1 MAMAMAQPQADVVR
15 LRNFIGGEWV
25 EADAA
30 GTDPVYNPATGEVI
44 AQVPLSSAADVD
56 RAVKAAA
63 AAFDAWRET
72 PVFQR
77 ARLMFR
83 YKQLLEEHGEE
94 LARLITREHG
104 KTLAEARAELERGI
118 EVVEFAAGIP
128 TLIMGKTL
136 ELVGTGVDAE
146 MYRQP
151 LGVCVG
157 ICPYNF
163 PAMIPMWMF
172 PLALACGNTF
182 VLKPSERTPM
192 TAVRLAELLAEAGV
206 PAGVFNVVHGS
217 RETVDALLAHE
228 EVRAVSFVGSQ
239 PVAAYIYRTA
249 AAYGKR
255 VQALAGAKNHMI
267 VLPDADLDFATEAIV
282 ASSFGSAGQRCMAG
296 SVLVAQKDVADNI
309 LERLVDRSNR
319 LKIGPGDQ
327 PEVEMGPLIRDQ
339 HRERVKGYIQIGEEE
354 GARLIFDGRK
364 TRVPERGFFLGPT
377 IFDGASPDMRIA
389 REEIFGPV
397 LTTVRVKDVEEGI
410 ALINRSAYGNGAV
423 IFTRSG
429 AAARAFRRHAKAG
442 MLGIN
447 IGVPAPVAVFPF
459 TGWRNSFY
467 GDLHANG
474 EDAINFYT
482 DRKVVTVRWM

>member
-1 MAMAMAQPQADVVR
+1 MAQPQADVIR
-15 LRNFIGGEWV
+15 LRNFIGGQWV
-25 EADAA
+25 EAEAA
-30 GTDPVYNPATGEVI
+30 GSDPVYNPATGEVI

-72 PVFQR
+72 PVFKR

-83 YKQLLEEHGEE
+83 YKQVLEEHFEE
-94 LARLITREHG
+94 LAALITREHG
-104 KTLAEARAELERGI
+104 KTLDEARAELERGI

-172 PLALACGNTF
+172 PLAIACGNTF
-182 VLKPSERTPM
+182 VLKPSERTPL
-192 TAVRLAELLAEAGV
+192 TATRLAELLEEAGV
-206 PAGVFNVVHGS
+206 PAGVFNVVHGA

-267 VLPDADLDFATEAIV
+267 VLPDADLDYTTEAIV

-296 SVLVAQKDVADNI
+296 SVLVAQQDVADNI

-327 PEVEMGPLIRDQ
+327 PGVEMGPLIRDQ

-364 TRVPERGFFLGPT
+364 APVPERGFFLGPT
-377 IFDGASPDMRIA
+377 IFDGANPDMRIA

-447 IGVPAPVAVFPF
+447 VGVPAPVAVFPF

-482 DRKVVTVRWM
+482 DRKVVTARWL

>member
-1 MAMAMAQPQADVVR
+1 MAMAQPQADLVR

-25 EADAA
+25 EADAT

-94 LARLITREHG
+94 LALLITREHG

-249 AAYGKR
+249 AAHGKR

-267 VLPDADLDFATEAIV
+267 VLPDADLDYTTEAIV

-364 TRVPERGFFLGPT
+364 TPVPERGFFLGPT
-377 IFDGASPDMRIA
+377 IFDGANPDMRIA

-482 DRKVVTVRWM
+482 DRKVVTVRWL

>member
-1 MAMAMAQPQADVVR
+1 MAQPQTEVVR
-15 LRNFIGGEWV
+15 LRNFIGGQWV
-25 EADAA
+25 EAEAA
-30 GTDPVYNPATGEVI
+30 GTEPVYNPATGEVI
-44 AQVPLSSAADVD
+44 AHVPLSSAADVD
-56 RAVKAAA
+56 RAVRAAA

-83 YKQLLEEHGEE
+83 FKQVLEEHADE
-94 LARLITREHG
+94 LAALITREHG

-172 PLALACGNTF
+172 PLAIACGNTF
-182 VLKPSERTPM
+182 VLKPSERTPL
-192 TAVRLAELLAEAGV
+192 TATRLAELLAEAGV
-206 PAGVFNVVHGS
+206 PDGVFNVVHGA

-267 VLPDADLDFATEAIV
+267 VLPDADLDYTTEAIV

-296 SVLVAQKDVADNI
+296 SVLVAQKDVADKI

-327 PEVEMGPLIRDQ
+327 PGVEMGPLIREQ
-339 HRERVKGYIQIGEEE
+339 HRERVKSYIQIGEEE

-364 TRVPERGFFLGPT
+364 TPVPERGFFLGPT
-377 IFDGASPDMRIA
+377 IFDGATPDMRIA
-389 REEIFGPV
+389 REEMSGPV

-482 DRKVVTVRWM
+482 DRKVVTTRWL

>member
-1 MAMAMAQPQADVVR
+1 MATAQPVSQVER
-15 LRNFIGGEWV
+15 LKNFVGGKWV
-25 EADAA
+25 DAEAETAE
-30 GTDPVYNPATGEVI
+30 PVYNPATGEII
-44 AQVPLSSAADVD
+44 AYAPLSGAAEVD
-56 RAVKAAA
+56 RAVRAAA
-63 AAFDAWRET
+63 AAFDGWRET
-72 PVFQR
+72 PVFRR
-77 ARLMFR
+77 ARIMFR
-83 YKQLLEEHGEE
+83 FKQLLDEHADE
-94 LARLITREHG
+94 LAALITREHG

-128 TLIMGKTL
+128 TLIMGRTL

-172 PLALACGNTF
+172 PLAIACGNTF

-192 TAVRLAELLAEAGV
+192 TAARLAELLAEAGV
-206 PAGVFNVVHGS
+206 PPGVFNVVNGG
-217 RETVDALLAHE
+217 REAVDALLAHE
-228 EVRAVSFVGSQ
+228 DVRAVSFVGSQ
-239 PVAAYIYRTA
+239 PVAAHIYRTA
-249 AAYGKR
+249 AAHGKR

-267 VLPDADLDFATEAIV
+267 VLPDADLDYTTEAVI
-282 ASSFGSAGQRCMAG
+282 ASAFGSAGQRCMAG
-296 SVLVAQKDVADNI
+296 SVLVAHEAVADRF
-309 LERLVDRSNR
+309 LEQLADRSSR
-319 LKIGPGDQ
+319 LKIGPGDE
-327 PEVEMGPLIRDQ
+327 PGVEMGPLIRDQ
-339 HRERVKGYIQIGEEE
+339 HRERVKGYIDLGESE
-354 GARLIFDGRK
+354 GAQLVYDGRK
-364 TRVPERGFFLGPT
+364 APVPERGFFLGPT
-377 IFDGASPDMRIA
+377 IFDGVNPNMRIA

-397 LTTVRVKDVEEGI
+397 LGTVRVKDVDEGI
-410 ALINRSAYGNGAV
+410 QLINRSPYGNGAV

-429 AAARAFRRHAKAG
+429 AAARAFRRHARAG

-459 TGWRNSFY
+459 TGWKSSFY

-482 DRKVVTVRWM
+482 DRKVVTARWL

>member
-1 MAMAMAQPQADVVR
+1 MAQPQTDVVR
-15 LRNFIGGEWV
+15 LRNFIGGQWV
-25 EADAA
+25 EAEAA
-30 GTDPVYNPATGEVI
+30 GSEPVYNPATGEVI

-83 YKQLLEEHGEE
+83 FKQILEEHADE
-94 LARLITREHG
+94 LTALITREHG

-172 PLALACGNTF
+172 PLAIACGNTF
-182 VLKPSERTPM
+182 VLKPSERTPL
-192 TAVRLAELLAEAGV
+192 TATRLAELLAEAGV
-206 PAGVFNVVHGS
+206 PDGVFNVVHGA

-267 VLPDADLDFATEAIV
+267 VLPDADLDYTTEAIV

-296 SVLVAQKDVADNI
+296 SVLVAQKDVADKI

-327 PEVEMGPLIRDQ
+327 PGVEMGPLIREQ
-339 HRERVKGYIQIGEEE
+339 HRERVKSYIQIGEEE

-364 TRVPERGFFLGPT
+364 TPVPERGFFLGPT
-377 IFDGASPDMRIA
+377 IFDGANPDMRIA

-482 DRKVVTVRWM
+482 DRKVVTTRWL

>member
-1 MAMAMAQPQADVVR
+1 MAQPQTEVVR
-15 LRNFIGGEWV
+15 LRNFIGGQWV

-30 GTDPVYNPATGEVI
+30 GTEPVYNPATGEVI
-44 AQVPLSSAADVD
+44 AHVPLSSAADVD
-56 RAVKAAA
+56 RAVRAAA

-83 YKQLLEEHGEE
+83 FKQVLEEHADE
-94 LARLITREHG
+94 LAALITREHG

-172 PLALACGNTF
+172 PLAIACGNTF
-182 VLKPSERTPM
+182 VLKPSERTPL
-192 TAVRLAELLAEAGV
+192 TATRLAELLAEAGV
-206 PAGVFNVVHGS
+206 PDGVFNVVHGA

-267 VLPDADLDFATEAIV
+267 VLPDADLDYTTEAIV

-296 SVLVAQKDVADNI
+296 SVLVAQKDVADKI

-327 PEVEMGPLIRDQ
+327 PGVEMGPLIREQ
-339 HRERVKGYIQIGEEE
+339 HRERVKSYIQIGEEE

-364 TRVPERGFFLGPT
+364 TPVPERGFFLGPT
-377 IFDGASPDMRIA
+377 IFDGANPDMRIA

-482 DRKVVTVRWM
+482 DRKVVTTRWL

>member
-1 MAMAMAQPQADVVR
+1 
-15 LRNFIGGEWV
+15 
-25 EADAA
+25 
-30 GTDPVYNPATGEVI
+30 
-44 AQVPLSSAADVD
+44 
-56 RAVKAAA
+56 
-63 AAFDAWRET
+63 
-72 PVFQR
+72 
-77 ARLMFR
+77 
-83 YKQLLEEHGEE
+83 
-94 LARLITREHG
+94 
-104 KTLAEARAELERGI
+104 ERGI

-172 PLALACGNTF
+172 PLAIACGNTF
-182 VLKPSERTPM
+182 VLKPSERTPL
-192 TAVRLAELLAEAGV
+192 TATRLAELLVEAGV
-206 PAGVFNVVHGS
+206 PDGVFNVVHGA

-267 VLPDADLDFATEAIV
+267 VLPDADLDYTTEAIV

-296 SVLVAQKDVADNI
+296 SVLVAQKDVADKI

-327 PEVEMGPLIRDQ
+327 PGVEMGPLIRDQ

-364 TRVPERGFFLGPT
+364 TPVPERGFFLGPT
-377 IFDGASPDMRIA
+377 IFDGANPDMRIA

-482 DRKVVTVRWM
+482 DRKVVTTRWL

>member
-1 MAMAMAQPQADVVR
+1 VAMAQPQADLVR

-25 EADAA
+25 EADAT

-94 LARLITREHG
+94 LALLITREHG

-249 AAYGKR
+249 AAHGKR

-267 VLPDADLDFATEAIV
+267 VLPDADLDYTTEAIV

-364 TRVPERGFFLGPT
+364 TPVPERGFFLGPT
-377 IFDGASPDMRIA
+377 IFDGANPDMRIA

-482 DRKVVTVRWM
+482 DRKVVTVRWL

>member
-1 MAMAMAQPQADVVR
+1 MAQPETEVVR
-15 LRNFIGGEWV
+15 LRNFIGGQWV
-25 EADAA
+25 EAEAA
-30 GTDPVYNPATGEVI
+30 GTEPVYNPATGEVI
-44 AQVPLSSAADVD
+44 AHVPLSSAADVD
-56 RAVKAAA
+56 RAVRAAA

-83 YKQLLEEHGEE
+83 FKQVLEEHADE
-94 LARLITREHG
+94 LAALITREHG

-172 PLALACGNTF
+172 PLAIACGNTF
-182 VLKPSERTPM
+182 VLKPSERTPL
-192 TAVRLAELLAEAGV
+192 TATRLAELLAEAGV
-206 PAGVFNVVHGS
+206 PDGVFNVVHGA

-267 VLPDADLDFATEAIV
+267 VLPDADLDYTTEAIV

-296 SVLVAQKDVADNI
+296 SVLVAQKDVADKI

-327 PEVEMGPLIRDQ
+327 PGVEMGPLIREQ
-339 HRERVKGYIQIGEEE
+339 HRERVKSYIQIGEEE

-364 TRVPERGFFLGPT
+364 TPVPERGFFLGPT
-377 IFDGASPDMRIA
+377 IFDGANPDMRIA

-482 DRKVVTVRWM
+482 DRKVVTTRWL

>member
-1 MAMAMAQPQADVVR
+1 MAQPQTEVVR
-15 LRNFIGGEWV
+15 LRNFIGGQWV
-25 EADAA
+25 EAEAA
-30 GTDPVYNPATGEVI
+30 GTEPVYNPATGEVI
-44 AQVPLSSAADVD
+44 AHVPLSSAADVD
-56 RAVKAAA
+56 RAVRAAA

-83 YKQLLEEHGEE
+83 FKQVLEEHADE
-94 LARLITREHG
+94 LAALITREHG

-172 PLALACGNTF
+172 PLAIACGNTF
-182 VLKPSERTPM
+182 VLKPSERTPL
-192 TAVRLAELLAEAGV
+192 TATRLAELLAEAGV
-206 PAGVFNVVHGS
+206 PDGVFNVVHGA

-267 VLPDADLDFATEAIV
+267 VLPDADLDYTTEAIV

-296 SVLVAQKDVADNI
+296 SVLVAQKDVADKI

-327 PEVEMGPLIRDQ
+327 PGVEMGPLIREQ
-339 HRERVKGYIQIGEEE
+339 HRERVKSYIQIGEEE

-364 TRVPERGFFLGPT
+364 TPVPERGFFLGPT
-377 IFDGASPDMRIA
+377 IFDGANPDMRIA

-482 DRKVVTVRWM
+482 DRKVVTTRWL

>member
-1 MAMAMAQPQADVVR
+1 MAQPQTEVVR
-15 LRNFIGGEWV
+15 LRNFIGGQWV
-25 EADAA
+25 EAEAS
-30 GTDPVYNPATGEVI
+30 GSEPVYNPATGEVI
-44 AQVPLSSAADVD
+44 AHVPLSSAADVD
-56 RAVKAAA
+56 RAVRAAA

-83 YKQLLEEHGEE
+83 FKQVVEEHADE
-94 LARLITREHG
+94 LAALITREHG

-172 PLALACGNTF
+172 PLAIACGNTF
-182 VLKPSERTPM
+182 VLKPSERTPL
-192 TAVRLAELLAEAGV
+192 TATRLAELLAEAGV
-206 PAGVFNVVHGS
+206 PDGVFNVVHGA

-267 VLPDADLDFATEAIV
+267 VLPDADLDYTTEAIV

-296 SVLVAQKDVADNI
+296 SVLVAQKDVADKI

-327 PEVEMGPLIRDQ
+327 PGVEMGPLIREQ
-339 HRERVKGYIQIGEEE
+339 HRERVKSYIQIGEEE

-364 TRVPERGFFLGPT
+364 TPVPERGFFLGPT
-377 IFDGASPDMRIA
+377 IFDGANPDMRIA

-482 DRKVVTVRWM
+482 DRKVVTTRWL

>member
-1 MAMAMAQPQADVVR
+1 
-15 LRNFIGGEWV
+15 
-25 EADAA
+25 
-30 GTDPVYNPATGEVI
+30 
-44 AQVPLSSAADVD
+44 
-56 RAVKAAA
+56 
-63 AAFDAWRET
+63 
-72 PVFQR
+72 
-77 ARLMFR
+77 
-83 YKQLLEEHGEE
+83 
-94 LARLITREHG
+94 
-104 KTLAEARAELERGI
+104 
-118 EVVEFAAGIP
+118 
-128 TLIMGKTL
+128 
-136 ELVGTGVDAE
+136 
-146 MYRQP
+146 
-151 LGVCVG
+151 
-157 ICPYNF
+157 
-163 PAMIPMWMF
+163 
-172 PLALACGNTF
+172 
-182 VLKPSERTPM
+182 
-192 TAVRLAELLAEAGV
+192 
-206 PAGVFNVVHGS
+206 VVHGA

-267 VLPDADLDFATEAIV
+267 VLPDADLDYTTEAIV

-296 SVLVAQKDVADNI
+296 SVLVAQKDVADKI

-327 PEVEMGPLIRDQ
+327 PGVEMGPLIREQ
-339 HRERVKGYIQIGEEE
+339 HRERVKSYIQIGEEE

-364 TRVPERGFFLGPT
+364 TPVPERGFFLGPT
-377 IFDGASPDMRIA
+377 IFDGANPDMRIA

-482 DRKVVTVRWM
+482 DRKVVTTRWL

>member
-1 MAMAMAQPQADVVR
+1 MAMAQPQADVQR
-15 LRNFIGGEWV
+15 LRNFINGQWV

-44 AQVPLSSAADVD
+44 AHVPLSGAADVD
-56 RAVKAAA
+56 RAVRAAA
-63 AAFDAWRET
+63 AAFDRWRET
-72 PVFQR
+72 PVFHR
-77 ARLMFR
+77 ARVMFR
-83 YKQLLEEHGEE
+83 FKQLLDEHADE
-94 LARLITREHG
+94 LAALITREHG
-104 KTLAEARAELERGI
+104 KTLAEARAELERGV

-172 PLALACGNTF
+172 PLAIACGNTF
-182 VLKPSERTPM
+182 VLKPSERTPL
-192 TAVRLAELLAEAGV
+192 TATRLAELLAEAGV
-206 PAGVFNVVHGS
+206 PEGVFNVVHGG

-267 VLPDADLDFATEAIV
+267 VLPDADLDYTTEAIV

-296 SVLVAQKDVADNI
+296 SVLVAQQDVADKI
-309 LERLVDRSNR
+309 LELLVDRSSR
-319 LKIGPGDQ
+319 MKIGPGDE

-354 GARLIFDGRK
+354 GARLIADGRK
-364 TRVPERGFFLGPT
+364 TPVPERGFFLGPT
-377 IFDGASPDMRIA
+377 IFDGVSPDMRIA

-397 LTTVRVKDVEEGI
+397 LSAVRVKDVDEGI

-482 DRKVVTVRWM
+482 DRKVVTTRWL

>member
-1 MAMAMAQPQADVVR
+1 MAQPQTDVVR
-15 LRNFIGGEWV
+15 LRNFIGGQWV
-25 EADAA
+25 EAEAA
-30 GTDPVYNPATGEVI
+30 GSEPVYNPATGEVI
-44 AQVPLSSAADVD
+44 AHVPLSSAADVD
-56 RAVKAAA
+56 RAVRAAA

-83 YKQLLEEHGEE
+83 FKQVLEEHADE
-94 LARLITREHG
+94 LAALITREHG

-172 PLALACGNTF
+172 PLAIACGNTF
-182 VLKPSERTPM
+182 VLKPSERTPL
-192 TAVRLAELLAEAGV
+192 TATRLAELLAEAGV
-206 PAGVFNVVHGS
+206 PDGVFNVVHGA

-267 VLPDADLDFATEAIV
+267 VLPDADLDYTTEAIV

-296 SVLVAQKDVADNI
+296 SVLVAQKDVADKI

-327 PEVEMGPLIRDQ
+327 PGVEMGPLIREQ
-339 HRERVKGYIQIGEEE
+339 HRERVKSYIQIGEEE

-364 TRVPERGFFLGPT
+364 TPVPERGFFLGPT
-377 IFDGASPDMRIA
+377 IFDGANPDMRIA

-482 DRKVVTVRWM
+482 DRKVVTTRWL